1 VFYASIHADPA
12 RQYPFFLGYAHETGE
27 GAGAGENLNLPQPAR
42 LSNDG
47 YLAAVDRAVDAIL
60 ARPGSV
66 VVVSLGFD
74 TYGRDPIGDFALTT
88 EVYHE
93 VGRRVAATG
102 RRLVILQEGGYFR
115 PALGDNTRA
124 WLRGVDGR
132 DHAGS
137 PTEDAARAS

>member
-1 VFYASIHADPA
+1 MPIRPAST
-12 RQYPFFLGYAHETGE
+12 RSSE
-27 GAGAGENLNLPQPAR
+27 GDGAGENLNLPQPAQ
-42 LSNDG
+42 LSNEG
-47 YLAAVDRAVDAIL
+47 YLAALDRALEAVLD
-60 ARPGSV
+60 RPGSI

-88 EVYHE
+88 EVYHA

-115 PALGDNTRA
+115 PALGDNVRA

-132 DHAGS
+132 DYPGS
-137 PTEDAARAS
+137 PTEEAARAP